1 MFSLALC
8 LAVLETDEERSEF
21 VTFYEKY
28 KRLVFYVARKIV
40 GNEESAQDAAQEV
53 FMYAAEHFDKF
64 RSGESG
70 KAARYLVLCA
80 RSRALNILD
89 KEKKY
94 SGGDEADDVDSGGD
108 AEDAVVSADALER
121 VIGIVKNLPE
131 RYRIPLE
138 LRANGLETSEISSM
152 LNISEDAVRK
162 RIQRGRAMVK
172 ERIAKADE

>member
-8 LAVLETDEERSEF
+8 LAVLESDEERSEF
-21 VTFYEKY
+21 IAFYEKY

-64 RSGESG
+64 RSGEHSG
-70 KAARYLVLCA
+70 TARYLVLCA
-80 RSRALNILD
+80 RSRALNTLD
-89 KEKKY
+89 SEKKY
-94 SGGDEADDVDSGGD
+94 SGEDVPGDTPSDTDT
-108 AEDAVVSADALER
+108 EDAVVSADALER

-138 LRANGLETSEISSM
+138 LHANDWKTSEISSM

-162 RIQRGRAMVK
+162 RIQRGRSMVK

>member
-8 LAVLETDEERSEF
+8 LAVLEGDEERSEF
-21 VTFYEKY
+21 IAFYEKY
-28 KRLVFYVARKIV
+28 KRLVFYVARKTV

-53 FMYAAEHFDKF
+53 FMYAAEHFEKF

-70 KAARYLVLCA
+70 KTARYLVLCA
-80 RSRALNILD
+80 RSRSLNILD

-94 SGGDEADDVDSGGD
+94 SGEDVPGDTPSDTDT
-108 AEDAVVSADALER
+108 EDAVVSADALAR

-138 LRANGLETSEISSM
+138 LHANGLETSEISSM
-152 LNISEDAVRK
+152 LNISEVTVRK